1 MKNNELR
8 DTFTKFYFD
17 AKTYI
22 NYYKQ
27 RKESMLIEQ
36 GRSTEEIE
44 HLNKELEWLEQAYNK
59 VMIHFLDESLK
70 EPSSYMVS
78 AEITH
83 LEDPEGKVTPVNWKM
98 NEIRRCEKCGL
109 CKS

>member
-27 RKESMLIEQ
+27 HKESISIER
-36 GRSTEEIE
+36 GKPTEEIE
-44 HLNKELEWLEQAYNK
+44 RLNKELEWLDQTYKK

-70 EPSSYMVS
+70 EPSSYMIS

-83 LEDPEGKVTPVNWKM
+83 LENSEGKVTPVNWKM
-98 NEIRRCEKCGL
+98 NEISRCEKCGL
-109 CKS
+109 CKT